1 MNITIDV
8 SLPPII
14 TNLELM
20 GQKVLIF
27 LFHVHKIE
35 CEPKHKFY
43 STTKSL
49 GKKSVL
55 LMRVM
60 SAT

>member
-8 SLPPII
+8 SLPPVI
-14 TNLELM
+14 TNQELL
-20 GQKVLIF
+20 GQKVLMF
-27 LFHVHKIE
+27 LFHVYKIE
-35 CEPKHKFY
+35 CEPKNKFY

-55 LMRVM
+55 LM